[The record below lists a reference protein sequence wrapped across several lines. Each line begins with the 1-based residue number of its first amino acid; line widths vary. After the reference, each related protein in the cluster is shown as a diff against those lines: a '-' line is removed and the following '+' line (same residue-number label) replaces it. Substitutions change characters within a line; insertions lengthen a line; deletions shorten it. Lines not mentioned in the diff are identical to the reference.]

1 MMKKFMIVAML
12 AGVTSFAGL
21 APFANAAAPVPC
33 EDGLKTLDE
42 ALKTAKPNAVD
53 LKAIT
58 ELRAKADERCVAED
72 DRRADGFIEDAMKL
86 VTKK

>member
-12 AGVTSFAGL
+12 AGVTSVAGF

-33 EDGLKTLDE
+33 EDMLKTLDE
-42 ALKTAKPNAVD
+42 ALKTAKPNAAD
-53 LKAIT
+53 LKSIT
-58 ELRAKADERCVAED
+58 DLRAKADERCVAED
-72 DRRADGFIEDAMKL
+72 DRRADGFVEDAMKL